1 MINKDSIVSAF
12 NSKGTLLKWLKMVN
26 SKLDN
31 GLCIH
36 SEQLKF
42 DVDTNHYVLMITTL
56 SSTPTPFNK
65 SSFIEFEDTILTSKY
80 PIIIYWS
87 NDDGFSGTFTATG
100 INTSGDAIPVEPSIK
115 YINFEDTV
123 VTIDFSKSLS
133 ITYTDEVTRL

>member
-12 NSKGTLLKWLKMVN
+12 NSRGTLLKWLKMVN
-26 SKLDN
+26 NKLDN

-42 DVDTNHYVLMITTL
+42 DVDSNHYVLMITTL

-65 SSFIEFEDTILTSKY
+65 STFIEFEDMILTSKY

-87 NDDGFSGTFTATG
+87 NDEGFSGTFTATA
-100 INTSGDAIPVEPSIK
+100 INTSGDIIPVEPSIK
-115 YINFEDTV
+115 YIDFEGTIT
-123 VTIDFSKSLS
+123 TIDFSKSLS
-133 ITYTDEVTRL
+133 ITYTDEVTKL

>member
-12 NSKGTLLKWLKMVN
+12 NSRGTLLKWLKMVN

-31 GLCIH
+31 GLFIH

-42 DVDTNHYVLMITTL
+42 DVGTNHYVLMITTL

-65 SSFIEFEDTILTSKY
+65 TTFIEYEDTILTSKY

-87 NDDGFSGTFTATG
+87 NDEGFSGTFTATA
-100 INTSGDAIPVEPSIK
+100 INTSGDTIPVEPSIK
-115 YINFEDTV
+115 YIDFEGTV
-123 VTIDFSKSLS
+123 ATIDFSKSLS